1 MLGESWSINQN
12 LEWERVRYLATSIF
26 NARAEKASQ
35 MIKPTKLFRL
45 PQDKLI
51 SDRIRYASKSEVD
64 KFLGKLRKI
73 SKENLN

>member
-1 MLGESWSINQN
+1 
-12 LEWERVRYLATSIF
+12 
-26 NARAEKASQ
+26 